1 MKYKIAICDD
11 QTTDRQYLTDLI
23 KKWAVHTDHTAVISC
38 FSSTESFMFH
48 YADKCD
54 YDILLLDSEMDAMD
68 GVTLA
73 KKIRQGNNNK
83 AIQIIF
89 ITGFPEYIS
98 EGYEVSALHYLM
110 KPAQQE
116 KLFAVLDR
124 AVIALQKTEPWILLP
139 FENEMFR
146 ISVSQIHC
154 AESIAHSVSIVT
166 KTNSFPVKMSLSEIQ
181 RLLGADFIRCH
192 RSYLVNLA
200 HIARLSKTEVI
211 LDTGKILP
219 LSRNAAPLVH
229 KAFISY
235 YMIDDHETI

>member
-11 QTTDRQYLTDLI
+11 QIINRHYLTDLL

-38 FSSTESFMFH
+38 FLTVEDFMIH
-48 YADKCD
+48 SADKCD
-54 YDILLLDSEMDAMD
+54 YDILLLDIEMGAVDSES
-68 GVTLA
+68 LA
-73 KKIRQGNNNK
+73 KKIHQNNK

-89 ITGFPEYIS
+89 ITGFAENIS
-98 EGYEVSALHYLM
+98 EGCEVSALHYLK
-110 KPAQQE
+110 KPVQQK
-116 KLFAVLDR
+116 KLFAVLDS

-139 FENEMFR
+139 FENEMFQ
-146 ISVSQIHC
+146 ISVSQIHY
-154 AESIAHSVSIVT
+154 AESFARSVSIAT
-166 KTNSFPVKMSLSEIQ
+166 KTNCFPLKMSLSEIQ

-200 HIARLSKTEVI
+200 HVARLSKTEVI

-219 LSRNAAPLVH
+219 LSRNAAPQVH
-229 KAFISY
+229 KAFITY